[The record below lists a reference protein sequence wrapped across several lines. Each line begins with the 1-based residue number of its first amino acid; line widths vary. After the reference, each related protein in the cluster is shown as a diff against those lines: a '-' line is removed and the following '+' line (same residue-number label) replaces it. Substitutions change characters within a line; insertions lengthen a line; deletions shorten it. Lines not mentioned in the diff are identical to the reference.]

1 MLDMLLL
8 LLLPFSSLAYDA
20 DPDLVGDIFGT
31 QQVEQSVGEQRS
43 IEQETRCDELRPC
56 VECSVFRQYW
66 KHFGSAYECHKS
78 CSQYNFVYQP
88 AADTVCTQDYSPVCG
103 IDGHQYS
110 NPCSAQNINGI
121 GVSCTGDCPCP
132 STANVCEFQGN
143 LDGDSICKAY
153 KFVIEEDNRVFVFR
167 PPCLADDLEVNKG
180 VWHGET
186 EVLGLDTFP
195 NGWGILTYS
204 EEDHLN
210 RDKYDG
216 NMVYGVM
223 QGYGTLIWKDGSYY
237 SGQFVNNSKSGE
249 GTLFYSNGDIFT
261 GQWAD
266 EAKSGQGTYM
276 FSKGGDYKGG
286 LSSGV
291 FEGQGQFNIHHPND
305 DWEHFEGQYEGG
317 LRKTGSYN
325 LASGDSYEGSFLKD
339 GKTNIMLEP
348 GTEIGELREGS
359 YDGQGKYVW
368 ACGKIYEGSFV
379 NGLPYGRGTMTYPE
393 GWKYEG
399 NWKDGKFHDHGKFTW
414 SPNNYF
420 EGQFMNGELVPSHG
434 EYYTEEGGVY
444 KQGRY
449 YPNAADESESYRAEF
464 DGKTLRYKK
473 PVVTKGGVKKGGY

>member
-1 MLDMLLL
+1 MGVMVDRAVKMLLI
-8 LLLPFSSLAYDA
+8 LLLPFSSLAYQDA

-31 QQVEQSVGEQRS
+31 QQVQQTVGEQRS

-66 KHFGSAYECHKS
+66 KHFGSAYECHTS

-121 GVSCTGDCPCP
+121 GVSCSGDCPFP

-153 KFVIEEDNRVFVFR
+153 KFVIEDDNRVFVFR

-223 QGYGTLIWKDGSYY
+223 QGYGNLFWKDGSIY
-237 SGQFVNNSKSGE
+237 SGQFVNNTKSGE

-261 GQWAD
+261 GHWAD
-266 EAKSGQGTYM
+266 EAKAGQGKYM
-276 FSKGGDYKGG
+276 FSKGGEYSGG
-286 LSSGV
+286 FSSGA
-291 FEGQGQFNIHHPND
+291 FDGDAEFNILHPND
-305 DWEHFEGQYEGG
+305 DWEYFKGQYDGG
-317 LRKTGSYN
+317 FRATGSYK
-325 LASGDSYEGSFLKD
+325 LTSGDTYDGSFSGVGDYAKSSDLLAIGGTYK
-339 GKTNIMLEP
+339 GP
-348 GTEIGELREGS
+348 GS
-359 YDGQGKYVW
+359 YVW
-368 ACGKIYEGSFV
+368 ACGKTFV
-379 NGLPYGRGTMTYPE
+379 GTFEDGQPERGLMTFPE
-393 GWKYEG
+393 GWTYDGEF
-399 NWKDGKFHDHGKFTW
+399 KDGKFQGEGKFSW
-414 SPNNYF
+414 GPNNYF
-420 EGQFMNGELVPSHG
+420 TGQFKDGEMTEHG
-434 EYYTEEGGVY
+434 IYHTPEGGLFME
-444 KQGRY
+444 GLY
-449 YPNAADESESYRAEF
+449 YPNAEVGESYPAEF

-473 PVVTKGGVKKGGY
+473 PVVTKKGGIKKG